1 MKSNLPSTPL
11 DALKISLLLRSI
23 VKIIHFFADLF
34 GFWKYPLT
42 KMSADFE
49 SWSLMEKIYWGYKS
63 KRPVKFPEKKIPS
76 KIFKTQR
83 NSSFPIPTGFKKTQT
98 ITLSAVGDL
107 IKTQG
112 LENSKDSIYSQVGEL
127 IFNTDISYANLESQL
142 TSENTG
148 GYTFS
153 DKETP
158 PLCCTKA
165 QYDTLTSFQGKRF
178 TLLHTACNHTL
189 DMGPE
194 GLNTT
199 LAQLESDHIIDL
211 GTNRALHEQNKG
223 RIIERNGL
231 RFGFISA
238 TFGLNGKKIPQGS
251 EYLVNVVK
259 LHNIEPG
266 KNLPDISLLEEQL
279 SYLKKEGCH
288 IIIASLH
295 WGYEYEFFPRLH
307 QIELA
312 HWLVENGV
320 DVILGHH
327 SHVIQPVEFYTPSS
341 NPNRK
346 AVIAYSLGNL
356 TSSFSAPHI
365 ILSNILNIS
374 FALCKSLSSDEEKAF
389 IEECIITPVI
399 QMDFIENQLPVIR
412 IEKLESLRQSTTVQ
426 KNWLTSI
433 KKYARLIFNDENV

>member
-11 DALKISLLLRSI
+11 DALKISPLLRCI
-23 VKIIHFFADLF
+23 VKIIHTSADLF

-63 KRPVKFPEKKIPS
+63 KKPVKFPEKNIPS
-76 KIFKTQR
+76 HSFNTKP
-83 NSSFPIPTGFKKTQT
+83 NSSFPIPAGFIKNRS

-107 IKTQG
+107 IKTEG

-127 IFNTDISYANLESQL
+127 IFQSDISYANLESQL
-142 TSENTG
+142 TSESTG
-148 GYTFS
+148 SYTFS

-158 PLCCTKA
+158 PLCCTKS
-165 QYDTLTSFQGKRF
+165 QYDALTSFKGKRF

-194 GLNTT
+194 GLDIT
-199 LAQLESDHIIDL
+199 LAQLEADHIIDL
-211 GTNRALHEQNKG
+211 GTNRALKEQTQG

-231 RFGFISA
+231 RLGFISA

-279 SYLKKEGCH
+279 DYCKREGCH
-288 IIIASLH
+288 IIVASLH
-295 WGYEYEFFPRLH
+295 WGFEYEFFPRFH
-307 QIELA
+307 QVELA

-374 FALCKSLSSDEEKAF
+374 FALCKSISSDEEKAF
-389 IEECIITPVI
+389 IENCKITPVI
-399 QMDFIENQLPVIR
+399 QRDFMENQVPKIQ
-412 IEKLESLRQSTTVQ
+412 IEKIESYIQSTPEN
-426 KNWLTSI
+426 KDSFTSI
-433 KKYARLIFNDENV
+433 KKYARLIFKDEFV